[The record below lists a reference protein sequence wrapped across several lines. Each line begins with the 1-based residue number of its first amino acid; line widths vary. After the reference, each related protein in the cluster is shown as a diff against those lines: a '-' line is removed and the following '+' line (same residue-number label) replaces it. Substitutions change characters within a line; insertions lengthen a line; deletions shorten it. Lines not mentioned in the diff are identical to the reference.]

1 MSQMSSRGRREMGR
15 SGKSAQPV
23 RVPGPAGCHLQA
35 NDCVRKREERRRDRE
50 AAIAKQAA
58 ADAELRTTLLHAC
71 NENYSA
77 SLQVD
82 DLAPVREVLKVLP
95 LHRVVMVVRQKVD
108 RRCYPANPPLSS
120 WRDQSFLRALAEEFC
135 RAFAIPGLV
144 REWGNAGKAP
154 APKTQSS
161 PPAGEMP
168 DDIDEPPRPGICPA
182 RAAQPS
188 RRCCHGDAGA
198 GQSR

>member
-1 MSQMSSRGRREMGR
+1 
-15 SGKSAQPV
+15 
-23 RVPGPAGCHLQA
+23 
-35 NDCVRKREERRRDRE
+35 
-50 AAIAKQAA
+50 
-58 ADAELRTTLLHAC
+58 
-71 NENYSA
+71 
-77 SLQVD
+77 
-82 DLAPVREVLKVLP
+82 VLKVLP